1 MVFLDDSWYYV
12 FNRFSIL
19 VVIEAIGIFTLLKNL
34 NWEADSSSILYKAV
48 FSIAKYSYGIYLN
61 HQFIIFVVMIVLNEF
76 VNIGPSYFMIILF
89 ICTLCGSW
97 GLLAILN
104 RIPYVN
110 RVIGAK

>member
-1 MVFLDDSWYYV
+1 MPYMFSTADKYYV

-61 HQFIIFVVMIVLNEF
+61 HQFI
-76 VNIGPSYFMIILF
+76 
-89 ICTLCGSW
+89 CTWLGH
-97 GLLAILN
+97 GD
-104 RIPYVN
+104 Y
-110 RVIGAK
+110 